1 MLHSLHTWLLHYI
14 MSRAVDITPLPESTA
29 ISLRELFGDDLT
41 NEWETTKKVIQEVF
55 KHEEFESAISM
66 GERRAIWYLIRR
78 FRPRSVLE
86 IGTHIGGSTLHIAM
100 ALKSLWNDGALPRFV
115 TVDYVDVNDVSV
127 GPWVHCDVPA
137 SPRDMLNCL
146 GCDQKMTDF
155 VVARSLDYLVKCEE
169 KFDFVFLDGD
179 HKIHTI
185 YQEICITLGM
195 LRPGGCL
202 LLHDYFPDKKP
213 LWSDGNVITGPYL
226 AVERLR
232 RKVPSLA
239 ALPLTPL
246 PWPNKLNSNA
256 SCLALLVR
264 E

>member
-1 MLHSLHTWLLHYI
+1 MLHSLHTWLLRNI
-14 MSRAVDITPLPESTA
+14 IPRAVDITPLPESST

-41 NEWETTKKVIQEVF
+41 DEWETTKKAIQKVF
-55 KHEEFESAISM
+55 KYEEFESAIST

-100 ALKSLWNDGALPRFV
+100 ALKSLWNDGVLPRLV
-115 TVDYVDVNDVSV
+115 TVDCVDVNDVSV
-127 GPWVHCDVPA
+127 GAWVHCDVPA

-146 GCDQKMTDF
+146 GCDCKMTDF
-155 VVARSLDYLVKCEE
+155 VVARSLDYLIKCEE
-169 KFDFVFLDGD
+169 KFDFVFLDGS
-179 HKIHTI
+179 HKARTV
-185 YQEICITLGM
+185 YQEISITLSM

-213 LWSDGNVITGPYL
+213 LWSDGNVIAGPYL

-232 RKVPSLA
+232 RKAPSLT
-239 ALPLTPL
+239 ALPLAPL
-246 PWPNKLNSNA
+246 PWPNRLNSNA
-256 SCLALLVR
+256 SCLALLVQ